1 MADLN
6 IPNLNIKPD
15 KYIFKKKLNLRRKSK
30 RRLFTE
36 SFFLFILSV
45 LLVYVNYLIPN
56 KNLLLQN
63 LPSTFNKSFL
73 LLIDLFSY
81 LYEIFLVIF
90 IFVSS
95 FTALILMIGSINRL
109 FKVSK
114 RKSKIVY
121 KLFQIGCIRP
131 PLPESESSSSYSV
144 SSPNNANMP
153 STIDERIIDK
163 GKIEVWIPMSIYSP
177 IN

>member
-6 IPNLNIKPD
+6 IPNLNTKSD

-36 SFFLFILSV
+36 SFFLFILSF
-45 LLVYVNYLIPN
+45 LLVYINYLIPN
-56 KNLLLQN
+56 KKMLLQN
-63 LPSTFNKSFL
+63 LPTTINKSFL
-73 LLIDLFSY
+73 LLSELFSS

-95 FTALILMIGSINRL
+95 FTALIFMIGSFNRL

-114 RKSKIVY
+114 RKSKQIVY
-121 KLFQIGCIRP
+121 K
-131 PLPESESSSSYSV
+131 
-144 SSPNNANMP
+144 
-153 STIDERIIDK
+153 
-163 GKIEVWIPMSIYSP
+163 
-177 IN
+177 

>member
-6 IPNLNIKPD
+6 IPNLNIKTD

-30 RRLFTE
+30 RRLFIE

-73 LLIDLFSY
+73 LFIDLFSY

-90 IFVSS
+90 IFLSY
-95 FTALILMIGSINRL
+95 FTALILMIGSFNRL
-109 FKVSK
+109 FKVAK
-114 RKSKIVY
+114 RKSRQIVY
-121 KLFQIGCIRP
+121 K
-131 PLPESESSSSYSV
+131 
-144 SSPNNANMP
+144 
-153 STIDERIIDK
+153 
-163 GKIEVWIPMSIYSP
+163 
-177 IN
+177 

>member
-6 IPNLNIKPD
+6 IPNLNMNSD

-36 SFFLFILSV
+36 SFFLFIFSV

-56 KNLLLQN
+56 KNLLLKN

-81 LYEIFLVIF
+81 LSEIFLVIF
-90 IFVSS
+90 IFVSL
-95 FTALILMIGSINRL
+95 FTAFVLMLGSFYRL
-109 FKVSK
+109 YRVSK
-114 RKSKIVY
+114 RKSKKINY
-121 KLFQIGCIRP
+121 K
-131 PLPESESSSSYSV
+131 
-144 SSPNNANMP
+144 
-153 STIDERIIDK
+153 
-163 GKIEVWIPMSIYSP
+163 
-177 IN
+177 

>member
-6 IPNLNIKPD
+6 IPNLNIKSD

-45 LLVYVNYLIPN
+45 LLVYINYLIPN

-63 LPSTFNKSFL
+63 LPSTFSKTFL

-90 IFVSS
+90 IFASS
-95 FTALILMIGSINRL
+95 FTALVLMVGSFYRM
-109 FKVSK
+109 FRVSR
-114 RKSKIVY
+114 RKSKQISY
-121 KLFQIGCIRP
+121 K
-131 PLPESESSSSYSV
+131 
-144 SSPNNANMP
+144 
-153 STIDERIIDK
+153 
-163 GKIEVWIPMSIYSP
+163 
-177 IN
+177 

>member
-6 IPNLNIKPD
+6 IPKLNIKSD

-36 SFFLFILSV
+36 SFFLFILSF
-45 LLVYVNYLIPN
+45 LLVYINYLIPN

-63 LPSTFNKSFL
+63 LPSTLNKSFL

-90 IFVSS
+90 IFASS
-95 FTALILMIGSINRL
+95 LTALILMIGSFYRL
-109 FKVSK
+109 FRVYK
-114 RKSKIVY
+114 RKSKQIIY
-121 KLFQIGCIRP
+121 K
-131 PLPESESSSSYSV
+131 
-144 SSPNNANMP
+144 
-153 STIDERIIDK
+153 
-163 GKIEVWIPMSIYSP
+163 
-177 IN
+177 

>member
-6 IPNLNIKPD
+6 IPNLNIKSD

-36 SFFLFILSV
+36 AFILFILSV
-45 LLVYVNYLIPN
+45 LLVYINYLIPN

-73 LLIDLFSY
+73 LLIELITYF
-81 LYEIFLVIF
+81 YEIFLVIF

-95 FTALILMIGSINRL
+95 FTALILIIGSFNRL

-114 RKSKIVY
+114 RKSKQIVY
-121 KLFQIGCIRP
+121 K
-131 PLPESESSSSYSV
+131 
-144 SSPNNANMP
+144 
-153 STIDERIIDK
+153 
-163 GKIEVWIPMSIYSP
+163 
-177 IN
+177 

>member
-6 IPNLNIKPD
+6 IPNLNIKSD

-30 RRLFTE
+30 KRLFTE
-36 SFFLFILSV
+36 SFFLFIFSV
-45 LLVYVNYLIPN
+45 LLFYINYLIPN

-63 LPSTFNKSFL
+63 LPNTINKSFL

-90 IFVSS
+90 IFVSF
-95 FTALILMIGSINRL
+95 FTALILMIGSFNRL

-114 RKSKIVY
+114 RKSKQIVY
-121 KLFQIGCIRP
+121 K
-131 PLPESESSSSYSV
+131 
-144 SSPNNANMP
+144 
-153 STIDERIIDK
+153 
-163 GKIEVWIPMSIYSP
+163 
-177 IN
+177 

>member
-6 IPNLNIKPD
+6 IPNLNIKSE

-36 SFFLFILSV
+36 SFFLFIFSA
-45 LLVYVNYLIPN
+45 LLVYINYLIPN

-73 LLIDLFSY
+73 LLIELFSY

-90 IFVSS
+90 IFGSS
-95 FTALILMIGSINRL
+95 ITALILMIGSFNRL

-114 RKSKIVY
+114 RKSKKIVY
-121 KLFQIGCIRP
+121 K
-131 PLPESESSSSYSV
+131 
-144 SSPNNANMP
+144 
-153 STIDERIIDK
+153 
-163 GKIEVWIPMSIYSP
+163 
-177 IN
+177 

>member
-6 IPNLNIKPD
+6 IPNLNIKSD

-36 SFFLFILSV
+36 SFVLFILSF
-45 LLVYVNYLIPN
+45 LLVYINYLIPN

-90 IFVSS
+90 IFASS
-95 FTALILMIGSINRL
+95 FTALILMLGSFYSL
-109 FKVSK
+109 FRIS
-114 RKSKIVY
+114 KSKSKQISY
-121 KLFQIGCIRP
+121 K
-131 PLPESESSSSYSV
+131 
-144 SSPNNANMP
+144 
-153 STIDERIIDK
+153 
-163 GKIEVWIPMSIYSP
+163 
-177 IN
+177 